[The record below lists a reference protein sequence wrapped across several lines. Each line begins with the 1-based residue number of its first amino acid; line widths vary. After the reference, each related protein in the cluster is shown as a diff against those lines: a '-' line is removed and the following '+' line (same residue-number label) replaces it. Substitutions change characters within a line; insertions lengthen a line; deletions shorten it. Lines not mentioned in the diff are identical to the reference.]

1 MTTPVL
7 DNAAPQATDPAA
19 PAPTPAP
26 ARRESSRP
34 GWLAGVAIAAG
45 AAVLA
50 SVGTVGALDAFGRPA
65 NAATSASSAA
75 APQSP
80 PLVKGSTTA
89 PNWVA
94 TAAAV
99 KPSVV
104 SVRVQSADGSG
115 GQGSGVIL
123 DTSGRVLT
131 NNHVVAAGAGSGAK
145 ISVVLAD
152 GRTYDAKVV
161 GTDPATDLAVIAIQQ
176 APKDLVPATFADSSQ
191 VRVGDPVMAIGNPLG
206 LSSTTTTGVVSA
218 LNRPVTTAA
227 EAPQQQDPQQQD
239 PQQQA
244 PQQDPQQQDPQ
255 QQDPQQQDPQQGGPG
270 QAQPSAPQAEQV
282 VTDAIQTDA
291 AVNPGNSGGALVDS
305 GGRVIGITSSIASL
319 GASQGGQAGS
329 IGLGFA
335 IPSNE
340 AKDVAQ
346 QLVSTGHVQ
355 HAYLGVT
362 LADGTA
368 TVDGARRAAAVVG
381 TVSPNS
387 PAAKAGL
394 QAKDSVVAVDGR
406 PLEAADS
413 LVAQVRGQRPGTT
426 IDLTIV
432 RDGKQQAVHI
442 TLAAKPAATS

>member
-1 MTTPVL
+1 MTPPTTPVI
-7 DNAAPQATDPAA
+7 D
-19 PAPTPAP
+19 TPAP
-26 ARRESSRP
+26 PATDNPPAACLPGPANIRHERSRP
-34 GWLAGVAIAAG
+34 GWVSAGAVAVA

-50 SVGTVGALDAFGRPA
+50 SVGTVGALNAFGSPA
-65 NAATSASSAA
+65 NAGTSSTSASA
-75 APQSP
+75 

-104 SVRVQSADGSG
+104 SVRVQAADGSG
-115 GQGSGVIL
+115 GQGSGVVL
-123 DTSGRVLT
+123 DTAGRVLT
-131 NNHVVAAGAGSGAK
+131 NNHVVAGGAGSGTT

-152 GRTYDAKVV
+152 GRTYKATVV

-176 APKDLVPATFADSSQ
+176 PPKDLVPATFADSSQ

-227 EAPQQQDPQQQD
+227 EAPQEQDPQQQD
-239 PQQQA
+239 PQQA
-244 PQQDPQQQDPQ
+244 PQ
-255 QQDPQQQDPQQGGPG
+255 GGAG
-270 QAQPSAPQAEQV
+270 QAQPQGEQV

-335 IPSNE
+335 IPANE

-346 QLVSTGHVQ
+346 QLVSTGSVQ

-368 TVDGARRAAAVVG
+368 MLDGAQRAAAVVG
-381 TVSPNS
+381 TVTPGS

-394 QAKDSVVAVDGR
+394 QAKDAVVAVDGR
-406 PLEAADS
+406 PLEGADS
-413 LVAQVRGQRPGTT
+413 LVAQVRAQNPGST

-432 RDGKQQAVHI
+432 RGDRQQSIHL
-442 TLAAKPAATS
+442 TLAARPAANG

>member
-7 DNAAPQATDPAA
+7 DNPTPPATETGV
-19 PAPTPAP
+19 PAPTSV
-26 ARRESSRP
+26 RREPARP
-34 GWLAGVAIAAG
+34 GWLAGVAVAAG

-50 SVGTVGALDAFGRPA
+50 SLGTAGALNAFGSPA
-65 NAATSASSAA
+65 SAATSLSATA
-75 APQSP
+75 GQSA

-94 TAAAV
+94 IAAAV

-104 SVRVQSADGSG
+104 SVRVQAADGSG
-115 GQGSGVIL
+115 GQGSGVVL
-123 DTSGRVLT
+123 DSSGRVLT
-131 NNHVVAAGAGSGAK
+131 NNHVAAAGAGSGGT

-152 GRTYDAKVV
+152 GRTYRATIV
-161 GTDPATDLAVIAIQQ
+161 GTDPATDLAVLAVQQ
-176 APKDLVPATFADSSQ
+176 PPKDLVPARFADSSQ

-239 PQQQA
+239 PQQQD
-244 PQQDPQQQDPQ
+244 PQQQDPQQQDPQ
-255 QQDPQQQDPQQGGPG
+255 QQDPQQQDPQGAPG
-270 QAQPSAPQAEQV
+270 QAQPGQAQPQAEQV

-319 GASQGGQAGS
+319 GASGGGQAGS

-335 IPSNE
+335 IPADQ

-346 QLVSTGHVQ
+346 QLIATGSVQ

-368 TVDGARRAAAVVG
+368 SLDGAQRAAAVVG
-381 TVSPNS
+381 TVTPGS

-394 QAKDSVVAVDGR
+394 QAKDAVVAVDGR
-406 PLEAADS
+406 PLEGANS
-413 LVAQVRGQRPGTT
+413 LVAQVRGQRPGTG
-426 IDLTIV
+426 IDLTVV
-432 RDGKQQAVHI
+432 RAGTPQTLHL
-442 TLAAKPAATS
+442 TLAAKPAAGG

>member
-7 DNAAPQATDPAA
+7 DNPTPAVTETGA
-19 PAPTPAP
+19 PAPTSV
-26 ARRESSRP
+26 RREPSRP
-34 GWLAGVAIAAG
+34 GWLAGVAVPAG

-50 SVGTVGALDAFGRPA
+50 SLGTAGALNAFGSPA
-65 NAATSASSAA
+65 SAATSSSATA
-75 APQSP
+75 QQSA

-104 SVRVQSADGSG
+104 SVRVQAADGSG
-115 GQGSGVIL
+115 GQGSGVVL
-123 DTSGRVLT
+123 DTAGRVLT
-131 NNHVVAAGAGSGAK
+131 NNHVVAAGAGSGTT

-152 GRTYDAKVV
+152 GRTYKATIV

-176 APKDLVPATFADSSQ
+176 PPKDLVPATFADSSQ

-239 PQQQA
+239 PQQA
-244 PQQDPQQQDPQ
+244 PQ
-255 QQDPQQQDPQQGGPG
+255 GGAG
-270 QAQPSAPQAEQV
+270 QAQPQGEQV

-335 IPSNE
+335 IPANE
-340 AKDVAQ
+340 AKDIAQ
-346 QLVSTGHVQ
+346 QPGAAGRAQ
-355 HAYLGVT
+355 RAYLGVT
-362 LADGTA
+362 FADGAA
-368 TVDGARRAAAVVG
+368 TVDGAERAAAIVG

-387 PAAKAGL
+387 PSAKAGL
-394 QAKDSVVAVDGR
+394 QAKDAVVAVDGR
-406 PLEAADS
+406 PLEGANS

-426 IDLTIV
+426 IDLTVV
-432 RDGKQQAVHI
+432 RDGKQQVVHI

>member
-7 DNAAPQATDPAA
+7 DNATPPATDAGVPV
-19 PAPTPAP
+19 PTTVS
-26 ARRESSRP
+26 RERSRP
-34 GWLAGVAIAAG
+34 GWLAGVAIACG

-50 SVGTVGALDAFGRPA
+50 SLGTVGALDAFGRPA
-65 NAATSASSAA
+65 SAAPPSSATA
-75 APQSP
+75 QQSA

-104 SVRVQSADGSG
+104 SVRVQAADGSG
-115 GQGSGVIL
+115 GQGSGVVL
-123 DTSGRVLT
+123 DTAGRVLT
-131 NNHVVAAGAGSGAK
+131 NNHVVAAGAGSGTT

-152 GRTYDAKVV
+152 GRTYKATIV

-176 APKDLVPATFADSSQ
+176 PPKDLVPATFADSSQ

-227 EAPQQQDPQQQD
+227 EAPQQQNPQQQN

-244 PQQDPQQQDPQ
+244 PQ
-255 QQDPQQQDPQQGGPG
+255 GGAG
-270 QAQPSAPQAEQV
+270 QAQPQGEQV

-335 IPSNE
+335 IPANE

-346 QLVSTGHVQ
+346 QLIATGSVQ
-355 HAYLGVT
+355 HAYLGVP
-362 LADGTA
+362 LADVTA
-368 TVDGARRAAAVVG
+368 TLDGAERAAAVIG
-381 TVSPNS
+381 TVTAGG

-394 QAKDSVVAVDGR
+394 QAKDAVIAVDGR
-406 PLEAADS
+406 PLEGANS
-413 LVAQVRGQRPGTT
+413 LVAQVRAQRHGAT
-426 IDLTIV
+426 IDLTVV
-432 RDGKQQAVHI
+432 RGGQQQTVHL
-442 TLAAKPAATS
+442 TLGTRPANA

>member
-7 DNAAPQATDPAA
+7 DNPTPAATETGA
-19 PAPTPAP
+19 PAPTSV
-26 ARRESSRP
+26 RREPSRP
-34 GWLAGVAIAAG
+34 GWLAGVAVAAG

-50 SVGTVGALDAFGRPA
+50 SLGTAGALNAFGSPA
-65 NAATSASSAA
+65 SAATSSSATA
-75 APQSP
+75 QQSA

-104 SVRVQSADGSG
+104 SVRVQAADGSG
-115 GQGSGVIL
+115 GQGSGVVL
-123 DTSGRVLT
+123 DTAGRVLT
-131 NNHVVAAGAGSGAK
+131 NNHVVAAGAGSGTT

-152 GRTYDAKVV
+152 GRTYKATIV
-161 GTDPATDLAVIAIQQ
+161 GTDPSTDLAVLAIQQ
-176 APKDLVPATFADSSQ
+176 PPRDLVPATFADSSQ
-191 VRVGDPVMAIGNPLG
+191 LKVGDPVMAIGNPLG

-218 LNRPVTTAA
+218 LNRPVTTAS
-227 EAPQQQDPQQQD
+227 EAPQQQEQGQEPEQ
-239 PQQQA
+239 
-244 PQQDPQQQDPQ
+244 
-255 QQDPQQQDPQQGGPG
+255 QQGGPE
-270 QAQPSAPQAEQV
+270 QAQPQTEQV

-291 AVNPGNSGGALVDS
+291 AVNPGNSGGALVDA

-335 IPSNE
+335 IPANE

-346 QLVSTGHVQ
+346 QLVSTGSVQ

-368 TVDGARRAAAVVG
+368 MLDGAQRAAAVVG
-381 TVSPNS
+381 TVTPGS

-394 QAKDSVVAVDGR
+394 QAKDAVGARRGSPAAKAGLQAKDAVVAVDGR
-406 PLEAADS
+406 PLEGADS
-413 LVAQVRGQRPGTT
+413 LVAQVRAQNPGST
-426 IDLTIV
+426 IDLTVV
-432 RDGKQQAVHI
+432 RGGEPQTLHL
-442 TLAAKPAATS
+442 TLAAKPAANG